1 MTALLRL
8 YPVGYRREFGDELAL
23 AYHEATRDA
32 GRAARTREALDVTGH
47 ALRMRLGL
55 GSAGRRGRLVA
66 AVAPFAVTAVGASA
80 LWWAGLMLPGATASG
95 LPAGMTTAYL
105 LLVAT
110 HFVTVLGAAIA
121 LSGRW
126 SAGGWTA
133 LAGCSATAVTEATR
147 LGGGVELVLLLR
159 TPLLLAA
166 LAVLLCPADLR
177 PRPRV
182 RTAAGLAAVVLWAAL
197 LAGVLTLGPLPDG
210 SFGAL
215 RFAVPAAAG
224 LALAGRPAF
233 ARLRTAPAVL
243 LAALPLFVLGTPLWT
258 RDACTGPLA
267 LAFLLATATA
277 VSIRRRRR
285 NGRPLDGS

>member
-8 YPVGYRREFGDELAL
+8 YPAGFRREFGDEIAM

-32 GRAARTREALDVTGH
+32 GRAARVREALDVTGH

-55 GSAGRRGRLVA
+55 GSAGRRGQLLA

-80 LWWAGLMLPGATASG
+80 VWWAGLMLPGATATR
-95 LPAGMTTAYL
+95 LPAELTIPYA
-105 LLVAT
+105 LLVAA
-110 HFVTVLGAAIA
+110 HLVTVLGAATA

-126 SAGGWTA
+126 SAGAWTVF
-133 LAGCSATAVTEATR
+133 AGCAAAAVIEAAR
-147 LGGGVELVLLLR
+147 LGGGVEFVLLLR

-166 LAVLLCPADLR
+166 LAVVLCPADLR

-182 RTAAGLAAVVLWAAL
+182 RTGAGLAAVVLWTAL

-210 SFGAL
+210 SFGVL

-233 ARLRTAPAVL
+233 AGLRTAPAVL

-258 RDACTGPLA
+258 RDAYTGPLA
-267 LAFLLATATA
+267 LVLLLVAAAA
-277 VSIRRRRR
+277 VSIRRRRGR
-285 NGRPLDGS
+285 RPLDGV